1 MALLDYLS
9 RSTSQPVLAEGS
21 TAAPAPVAEAPLLAP
36 VVAVEEPKETTS
48 FIANEP
54 EAVAAPEVLAAPAS
68 EPIKAEPVVCYP
80 SIMRPAL
87 D

>member
-36 VVAVEEPKETTS
+36 VIAVEEPKETTS
-48 FIANEP
+48 VIAVEP

-68 EPIKAEPVVCYP
+68 
-80 SIMRPAL
+80 
-87 D
+87 